1 MFRRKKSESQNKN
14 TDEEWKVCQFQ
25 VRKKPLGPR
34 PFECG
39 LTAYAVWSNKGVTRI
54 DCNPDMCPM
63 FQTWK
68 LLEEKE

>member
-1 MFRRKKSESQNKN
+1 MKN
-14 TDEEWKVCQFQ
+14 GKYVSFKLEK
-25 VRKKPLGPR
+25 RKPLGPR